1 MDEFLNEIKVEANE
15 FEIVIRQKVAKAVE
29 DALLEKKNGNE
40 DSIAHIVISK
50 SRDTVS
56 IYGSLDSDRL
66 ELLEKIGRKIQEG
79 NISDEHFK
87 YFSSYDNLTKFMDKY
102 LERLNRIINSE
113 PSGEIIIEP
122 EIDSEMENIMKEI
135 EEEKENENVK

>member
-1 MDEFLNEIKVEANE
+1 MGEFLKEIKVEANE

-135 EEEKENENVK
+135 EEEKENERLK

>member
-1 MDEFLNEIKVEANE
+1 MGEFLKEIKVEANE
-15 FEIVIRQKVAKAVE
+15 FEVARRQREAKAVE
-29 DALLEKKNGNE
+29 DALLDKKNGNE
-40 DSIAHIVISK
+40 DSIAHIIISK

-56 IYGSLDSDRL
+56 IYGTLDSERL
-66 ELLEKIGRKIQEG
+66 ELLEKIGKEVQQG

-135 EEEKENENVK
+135 EEEKEYVK

>member
-1 MDEFLNEIKVEANE
+1 MGEFLKEIKVEANE